1 MNTPLDLLEI
11 VITTVNFPDHK
22 VLAGDLGAV
31 VEVYTTP
38 SLAYEVEFV
47 NPDGS
52 TRALLT
58 LAPQQV
64 RQLSPADVLTTRQLP
79 LAAGVR

>member
-1 MNTPLDLLEI
+1 MNQPIADLEI
-11 VITTVNFPDHK
+11 IIATVDLPEQQI
-22 VLAGDLGAV
+22 LRGDIGTIV
-31 VEVYTTP
+31 HVYDNP

-58 LAPQQV
+58 MTPN
-64 RQLSPADVLTTRQLP
+64 QLRPLTSH
-79 LAAGVR
+79 GH